1 TTENSQ
7 ATKNAFRAT
16 SAAMA
21 ASFPRT
27 TIGGSQW
34 GATLVAIKVAGNKNS
49 GEMFIARTRSVASE
63 IRYRS

>member
-1 TTENSQ
+1 
-7 ATKNAFRAT
+7 
-16 SAAMA
+16 MA
-21 ASFPRT
+21 ASFPRI

-34 GATLVAIKVAGNKNS
+34 GATLVAIKVAGSKNS